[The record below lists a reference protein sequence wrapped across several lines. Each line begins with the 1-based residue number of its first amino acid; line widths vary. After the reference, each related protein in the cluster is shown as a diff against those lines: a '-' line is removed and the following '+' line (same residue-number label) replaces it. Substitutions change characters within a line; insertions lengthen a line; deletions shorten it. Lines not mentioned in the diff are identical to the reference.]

1 MIHEAVFAVAALWLT
16 VLVLACLVVLVRS
29 RSRSD
34 ASGILALDTLV
45 LMLIGLL
52 VLWSASEAVS
62 YFLDAALLLAA
73 LGFIG
78 TLAAARFYTRGRLF

>member
-1 MIHEAVFAVAALWLT
+1 MIHEAVFALAALWLT

-29 RSRSD
+29 RSD
-34 ASGILALDTLV
+34 AGRILALDTLV

>member
-16 VLVLACLVVLVRS
+16 VLVLACLVVLL
-29 RSRSD
+29 RSD
-34 ASGILALDTLV
+34 SDGSRILALDTLV

>member
-16 VLVLACLVVLVRS
+16 VLVIACLVVLL
-29 RSRSD
+29 RSD
-34 ASGILALDTLV
+34 SDGSRILALDTLV

-78 TLAAARFYTRGRLF
+78 TLAAARFYTRGKLF

>member
-1 MIHEAVFAVAALWLT
+1 VIHEAVFAVAALWLT
-16 VLVLACLVVLVRS
+16 VLVLACLVVLL
-29 RSRSD
+29 RSD
-34 ASGILALDTLV
+34 SDGSRILALDTLV

>member
-16 VLVLACLVVLVRS
+16 VLVLACLAVLL

-34 ASGILALDTLV
+34 GSRILALDTLV

>member
-1 MIHEAVFAVAALWLT
+1 VIHEAVFAVAALWLT
-16 VLVLACLVVLVRS
+16 VLVIACLVVLL
-29 RSRSD
+29 RSD
-34 ASGILALDTLV
+34 SDGSRILALDTLV

-78 TLAAARFYTRGRLF
+78 TLAAARFYTRGKLF